1 MNEVEVQLNNVAGER
16 DRIEELY
23 RSASCI
29 AFESEKQLKE
39 LGMGCKKCS
48 ACFESTSEMDQEQS
62 ELLLQKS

>member
-1 MNEVEVQLNNVAGER
+1 MSEVEVQLNSVAGER

-39 LGMGCKKCS
+39 LDMGCKKCS
-48 ACFESTSEMDQEQS
+48 ACFEI
-62 ELLLQKS
+62 KS

>member
-1 MNEVEVQLNNVAGER
+1 MNEVEVQLNSVAGER

-39 LGMGCKKCS
+39 LDMGCKKCS
-48 ACFESTSEMDQEQS
+48 ACFEI
-62 ELLLQKS
+62 KS